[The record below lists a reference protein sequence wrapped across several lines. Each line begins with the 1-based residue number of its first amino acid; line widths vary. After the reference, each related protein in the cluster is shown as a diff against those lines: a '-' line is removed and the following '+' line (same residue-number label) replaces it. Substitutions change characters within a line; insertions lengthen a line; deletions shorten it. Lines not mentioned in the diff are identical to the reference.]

1 MSSTSINLTSHEA
14 IHRKRVAKKLAS
26 KTFSYVGLSLV
37 TLLFFAP
44 IAYLLIGSLKPDD
57 KVLDGLGGFIPESLS
72 FNNYVAVFSAFNSN
86 ESGYFFQF
94 YATSAIV
101 SLIIVVG
108 GLIVNSM
115 AAYALARLRWGG
127 QKIVLAFTVLLVI
140 LPFEAIAVPLFDLL
154 AGYRNTLLVQS
165 LPFIGNAFSIFLFY
179 SFFIGLPSEI
189 QEAAR
194 IDGASSWR
202 IYRQII
208 VPMSRP
214 VFGSVT
220 ILSFLAA
227 WNSFLWPL
235 MMVDEHSISPLPL
248 AISVFFQQQ
257 TKHWG
262 VVFAFGVLLVL
273 PVVLIFLA
281 FQRYF
286 IQSVAASAVK
296 G

>member
-1 MSSTSINLTSHEA
+1 MSTSAIDLTAHQKA
-14 IHRKRVAKKLAS
+14 HAKRILKKKVS
-26 KTFSYVGLSLV
+26 TTVSYVVLTLV

-44 IAYLLIGSLKPDD
+44 IAYLILGSLKPDN
-57 KVLDGLGGFIPESLS
+57 KVLNGLAGFLPESLS
-72 FNNYVAVFSAFNSN
+72 FNNYGAVFDTFKSDDTGHF
-86 ESGYFFQF
+86 YQF
-94 YATSAIV
+94 YLTSIAV
-101 SLIIVVG
+101 SVIIVLG
-108 GLIVNSM
+108 GLVVNSM

-127 QKIVLAFTVLLVI
+127 KKIVLGFTVLLVI
-140 LPFEAIAVPLFDLL
+140 LPFEAIAVPLFDLMS
-154 AGYRNTLLVQS
+154 GYRNTLLVQS
-165 LPFIGNAFSIFLFY
+165 LPFIGNAFSIYLFY

-189 QEAAR
+189 QEAAK
-194 IDGASSWR
+194 IDGAGSWR

-208 VPMSRP
+208 VPMSKP

-248 AISVFFQQQ
+248 AMSVFYQQQ

-286 IQSVAASAVK
+286 IQSVASSAVK